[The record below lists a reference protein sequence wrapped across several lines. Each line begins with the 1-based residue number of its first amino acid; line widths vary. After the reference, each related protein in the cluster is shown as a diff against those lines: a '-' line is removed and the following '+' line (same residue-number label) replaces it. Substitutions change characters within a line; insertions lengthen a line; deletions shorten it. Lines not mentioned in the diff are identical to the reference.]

1 MPFCLLPSAFCLLP
15 SAFCSPASILC
26 PAIARQ
32 SDTQQIVAITQ
43 HPNFTCPVAVGL
55 LKTPPVFRAIFHTV
69 SRKISDT
76 CRISGVG
83 AHAPTGP

>member
-1 MPFCLLPSAFCLLP
+1 MPFCLLLSSTHPLPGDCPSIRH
-15 SAFCSPASILC
+15 SAN
-26 PAIARQ
+26 RRNH
-32 SDTQQIVAITQ
+32 T
-43 HPNFTCPVAVGL
+43 
-55 LKTPPVFRAIFHTV
+55 TPELHVPGGRWPTPDAPVFRAIFHNV